1 MLSRTNS
8 KIEAILALVWPSA
21 LDNTVRIDQELNMPT
36 NTTNRDSPVRQLLAV
51 FGIENA
57 KFCVKIVI
65 VHPDIG

>member
-36 NTTNRDSPVRQLLAV
+36 NTTNRDSPVRQRLAV

-65 VHPDIG
+65 VHADIG